1 MGLMSVNPATV
12 IINIVNVLLFF
23 AVIRAFLWKPVMA
36 VMEKRQKMIDDDLN
50 AAKEEN
56 EKASELKA
64 EYEKALAEAKD
75 EAGSI
80 IEKARKTA
88 SAEHEAAVLKTQE
101 ETAKMVADAKASIE
115 VERSKAMK
123 DVQSEIAGLAMAAAA
138 KVVDNNLDVNANKKY
153 LDEFLNEA
161 GGKK

>member
-56 EKASELKA
+56 EKA
-64 EYEKALAEAKD
+64 KALAKEQ
-75 EAGSI
+75 
-80 IEKARKTA
+80 RK
-88 SAEHEAAVLKTQE
+88 
-101 ETAKMVADAKASIE
+101 
-115 VERSKAMK
+115 
-123 DVQSEIAGLAMAAAA
+123 
-138 KVVDNNLDVNANKKY
+138 
-153 LDEFLNEA
+153 
-161 GGKK
+161 